1 MHRIRTSLR
10 PLSAGLLGL
19 LLAAPVLAEE
29 LAAPPMTAAEAAP
42 ALDPG
47 PAPTSTLATPTSVPE
62 PAASPAGGFPEN
74 TLAGIY
80 ELALENDLTLER
92 ARAELRAG
100 QESRKLALAGL
111 LPQVQAGAG
120 YADAS
125 TETKTTFV
133 AGTIAQPYE
142 ADTDTDTQTWDVSL
156 RQPVFDLPAW
166 FNFQRGVELSKQAE
180 SQFAVAQQGLMVRTV
195 AAYTAVLRAAAN
207 LRASQAQEQ
216 ALAAQLDQV
225 RQRFEVGMVAITDV
239 HEAKAAYDLAVAQRI
254 SDEGELGT
262 RREQLTLLTGRPH
275 GDLWEL
281 DERFPVA
288 DPDPA
293 TADAWVTFALQNN
306 FDIQVALN
314 ARDAARNNSQAARAE
329 HLPTVDLALTYLDSN
344 TDVDQKIAGIGRRPE
359 YPNDQERTAI
369 ALNLTMPIY
378 TGGYI
383 SANRRQAEAFFD
395 ASRASY
401 DDTVRTVTQ
410 ETRALHI
417 RVVADVA
424 TYTARE
430 QAVTSTKSALEA
442 AEVGYEVG
450 TRNVVD
456 VLNAQREY
464 FSAVRDYENS
474 IVDYVQDLFLLKRL
488 TGTLSPADIYE
499 LNRWLVQPAPATLT
513 GTAPAGQS

>member
-1 MHRIRTSLR
+1 M
-10 PLSAGLLGL
+10 AGALGL
-19 LLAAPVLAEE
+19 ILAVPALAGEAAPSAIEPAP
-29 LAAPPMTAAEAAP
+29 AAIEAAP
-42 ALDPG
+42 AQDAA
-47 PAPTSTLATPTSVPE
+47 PAPTSSLATPTAVPTE
-62 PAASPAGGFPEN
+62 GAAPSGAFPEN

-120 YADAS
+120 YIEAN
-125 TETKTTFV
+125 TQQETTFV
-133 AGTIAQPYE
+133 AGTIAQPFE
-142 ADTDTDTQTWDVSL
+142 SDTDTETQTWDVSL

-195 AAYTAVLRAAAN
+195 AAYTAVLRAVAN
-207 LRASQAQEQ
+207 LRASRAQEQ
-216 ALAAQLDQV
+216 AFTAQLDQV

-239 HEAKAAYDLAVAQRI
+239 HEAKAAYDLAVARRI
-254 SDEGELGT
+254 SDEGEVGT

-281 DERFPVA
+281 DDRFPVV

-293 TADAWVTFALQNN
+293 NADEWVMFALQNN
-306 FDIQVALN
+306 YDIEVALS
-314 ARDAARNNSQAARAE
+314 ARDAARNNSQAARSE
-329 HLPTVDLALTYLDSN
+329 HLPTVDLALTYLDSDS
-344 TDVDQKIAGIGRRPE
+344 DVDQKIQGIGRRPE
-359 YPNDQERTAI
+359 YPNNQERTAI

-378 TGGYI
+378 SGGFI

-424 TYTARE
+424 TNAARA

-456 VLNAQREY
+456 VLNAQREF

-513 GTAPAGQS
+513 GAAPAGQS

>member
-1 MHRIRTSLR
+1 MNRTPAPRRLLVS
-10 PLSAGLLGL
+10 GLLGL
-19 LLAAPVLAEE
+19 SLVSPALAEE
-29 LAAPPMTAAEAAP
+29 LAVPAADPAGMAAAEPAP
-42 ALDPG
+42 A
-47 PAPTSTLATPTSVPE
+47 TSPLATPNAFPATTTST
-62 PAASPAGGFPEN
+62 GTFPEN

-100 QESRKLALAGL
+100 EESRKLALAGL

-120 YADAS
+120 YIDAN
-125 TETKTTFV
+125 TQQETTFT
-133 AGTIAQPYE
+133 AGTIAQPFE
-142 ADTDTDTQTWDVSL
+142 SDTDTETTEWNVSL

-166 FNFQRGVELSKQAE
+166 FNFQRGVELSRQAE
-180 SQFAVAQQGLMVRTV
+180 SQFAVEQQSLMVRTV
-195 AAYTAVLRAAAN
+195 AAYTGVLRAAAN

-216 ALAAQLDQV
+216 AFAAQLDQV
-225 RQRFEVGMVAITDV
+225 RQRFDVGMVAITDV
-239 HEAKAAYDLAVAQRI
+239 HEAQAAFDLAVARRL
-254 SDEGELGT
+254 SDAGELGT

-281 DERFPVA
+281 DDRFPVV
-288 DPDPA
+288 DPDPVQ
-293 TADAWVTFALQNN
+293 ADEWVTFALQNN
-306 FDIQVALN
+306 FDIQVALS
-314 ARDAARNNSQAARAE
+314 ARDAARNNSQAARSE
-329 HLPTVDLALTYLDSN
+329 HLPKVDLSLSYLDSE
-344 TDVDQKIAGIGRRPE
+344 TDVDQKIAGVGRRPE
-359 YPNDQERTAI
+359 FPNNQERTAV
-369 ALNLTMPIY
+369 ALNLFMPLY
-378 TGGYI
+378 SGGFI

-395 ASRASY
+395 AQRSTY
-401 DDTVRTVTQ
+401 DNTVRTVTQ

-424 TYTARE
+424 TTAARA

-464 FSAVRDYENS
+464 FSALRDYENS

-488 TGTLSPADIYE
+488 AGTLSPADIYE

-513 GTAPAGQS
+513 GNTPAGQS

>member
-1 MHRIRTSLR
+1 M
-10 PLSAGLLGL
+10 AGALGL
-19 LLAAPVLAEE
+19 ILAVPALAEE
-29 LAAPPMTAAEAAP
+29 AAPPAIEPAPAAAEPAP
-42 ALDPG
+42 AQDATL
-47 PAPTSTLATPTSVPE
+47 APTSTLATPTAM
-62 PAASPAGGFPEN
+62 AAEGTAPSGAFPEN

-120 YADAS
+120 YAMQETQSSGQNAFGSVTFPEFD
-125 TETKTTFV
+125 TETDANV
-133 AGTIAQPYE
+133 
-142 ADTDTDTQTWDVSL
+142 DSWDVSL
-156 RQPVFDLPAW
+156 RQPVFDMPAW

-195 AAYTAVLRAAAN
+195 AAYTAVLRAVAN
-207 LRASQAQEQ
+207 LRASRAQEQ
-216 ALAAQLDQV
+216 AFTAQLDQV

-239 HEAKAAYDLAVAQRI
+239 HEAKAAYDLAVARRI
-254 SDEGELGT
+254 SDEGEVGT

-281 DERFPVA
+281 DERFPVV

-293 TADAWVTFALQNN
+293 NADEWVTFAMQHNY
-306 FDIQVALN
+306 DIQVALN
-314 ARDAARNNSQAARAE
+314 ARDAARNNSQAARSQ
-329 HLPTVDLALTYLDSN
+329 HLPTVDLALSYADSSRDI
-344 TDVDQKIAGIGRRPE
+344 TQKDNIQGGSVNF
-359 YPNDQERTAI
+359 PNDQEVSLI
-369 ALNLTMPIY
+369 ALNLTMPVY
-378 TGGYI
+378 SGGFI

-424 TYTARE
+424 TNLARA

-513 GTAPAGQS
+513 GAAPAGQS

>member
-1 MHRIRTSLR
+1 MNRTPAPRRLLVS
-10 PLSAGLLGL
+10 GLLGL
-19 LLAAPVLAEE
+19 SLVGPALAEQPAVP
-29 LAAPPMTAAEAAP
+29 AADPAGMAAAEPAP
-42 ALDPG
+42 A
-47 PAPTSTLATPTSVPE
+47 TSPLATPNAFPATATST
-62 PAASPAGGFPEN
+62 GTFPEN

-100 QESRKLALAGL
+100 EESRKLALAGL

-120 YADAS
+120 YIDAN
-125 TETKTTFV
+125 TQQETTFT
-133 AGTIAQPYE
+133 AGTIAQPFE
-142 ADTDTDTQTWDVSL
+142 SDTDTETTEWNVSL

-166 FNFQRGVELSKQAE
+166 FNFQRGVELSRQAE
-180 SQFAVAQQGLMVRTV
+180 SQFAVAQQSLMVRTV
-195 AAYTAVLRAAAN
+195 AAYTGVLRAAAN

-216 ALAAQLDQV
+216 AFAAQLDQV
-225 RQRFEVGMVAITDV
+225 RQRFDVGMVAITDV
-239 HEAKAAYDLAVAQRI
+239 HEAQAAFDLAVARRL
-254 SDEGELGT
+254 SDAGELGT

-281 DERFPVA
+281 DDRFPVV
-288 DPDPA
+288 DPDPVQ
-293 TADAWVTFALQNN
+293 ADEWVTFALQNN
-306 FDIQVALN
+306 FDIQVALERTGCR
-314 ARDAARNNSQAARAE
+314 AQQLAGRAQRAPADGRSLAQLSGLRDR
-329 HLPTVDLALTYLDSN
+329 
-344 TDVDQKIAGIGRRPE
+344 RRPE
-359 YPNDQERTAI
+359 NRGQGPRPEFPNNQERTVV
-369 ALNLTMPIY
+369 ALNLFMPLY
-378 TGGYI
+378 SGGFI

-395 ASRASY
+395 AQRSTY
-401 DDTVRTVTQ
+401 DNTVRTVTQ

-424 TYTARE
+424 TTAARA

-464 FSAVRDYENS
+464 FSALRDYENS

-488 TGTLSPADIYE
+488 AGTLSPADIYE

-513 GTAPAGQS
+513 GNSPAGQS

>member
-1 MHRIRTSLR
+1 MNRTPAPRRLLVS
-10 PLSAGLLGL
+10 GLLGL
-19 LLAAPVLAEE
+19 SLVGPALAEQPAVP
-29 LAAPPMTAAEAAP
+29 AADPVGMAAAEPAP
-42 ALDPG
+42 A
-47 PAPTSTLATPTSVPE
+47 TSPLATPNAFPATATST
-62 PAASPAGGFPEN
+62 GTFPEN

-100 QESRKLALAGL
+100 EESRKLALAGL

-120 YADAS
+120 YIEGN
-125 TETKTTFV
+125 TQQETTFT
-133 AGTIAQPYE
+133 AGIIEQPFE
-142 ADTDTDTQTWDVSL
+142 SDTDTETTEWNVSL

-166 FNFQRGVELSKQAE
+166 FNFQRGVDLSRQAE
-180 SQFAVAQQGLMVRTV
+180 SQFAVAQQSLMVRTV
-195 AAYTAVLRAAAN
+195 AAYTGVLRAAAN

-216 ALAAQLDQV
+216 AFAAQLDQV
-225 RQRFEVGMVAITDV
+225 RQRFDVGMVAITDV
-239 HEAKAAYDLAVAQRI
+239 HEAQAAFDLAVARRL
-254 SDEGELGT
+254 SDAGELGT

-281 DERFPVA
+281 DDRFPVV
-288 DPDPA
+288 DPDPVQ
-293 TADAWVTFALQNN
+293 ADEWVTFALQNN

-314 ARDAARNNSQAARAE
+314 ARDAARNNSQAARSE
-329 HLPTVDLALTYLDSN
+329 HLPTVDLSLSYLDSD
-344 TDVDQKIAGIGRRPE
+344 TDVEQTQRAEQGVRRSDF
-359 YPNDQERTAI
+359 PNNQERTVV
-369 ALNLTMPIY
+369 ALNLFMPLY
-378 TGGYI
+378 SGGFI

-395 ASRASY
+395 AQRSTY
-401 DDTVRTVTQ
+401 DNTVRTVTQ

-424 TYTARE
+424 TTAARA

-464 FSAVRDYENS
+464 FSALRDYENS

-488 TGTLSPADIYE
+488 AGTLSPADIYE

-513 GTAPAGQS
+513 GNSPAGQS

>member
-1 MHRIRTSLR
+1 MNRTPAPRRLLVS
-10 PLSAGLLGL
+10 GLLGL
-19 LLAAPVLAEE
+19 SLVAPAFAEE
-29 LAAPPMTAAEAAP
+29 AAVPAADPAGMVAAEPAP
-42 ALDPG
+42 AISP
-47 PAPTSTLATPTSVPE
+47 LATPNVF
-62 PAASPAGGFPEN
+62 PATTASAGTFPEN

-100 QESRKLALAGL
+100 EESRKLALAGL

-120 YADAS
+120 YIDANS
-125 TETKTTFV
+125 QQETTFT
-133 AGTIAQPYE
+133 AGTIAQPFE
-142 ADTDTDTQTWDVSL
+142 SDTDTETTEWNVSL

-166 FNFQRGVELSKQAE
+166 FSFQRGVELSRQAE
-180 SQFAVAQQGLMVRTV
+180 SQFAVEQQSLMVRTV
-195 AAYTAVLRAAAN
+195 AAYTGVLRAAAN

-216 ALAAQLDQV
+216 AFAAQLDQV
-225 RQRFEVGMVAITDV
+225 RQRFDVGMVAITDV
-239 HEAKAAYDLAVAQRI
+239 HEAQAAFDLAVARRL
-254 SDEGELGT
+254 SDAGELGT

-281 DERFPVA
+281 DDRFPVV
-288 DPDPA
+288 DPDPIQ
-293 TADAWVTFALQNN
+293 ADEWVTFALQNN
-306 FDIQVALN
+306 IDIQVALS
-314 ARDAARNNSQAARAE
+314 ARDAARNNSQAARSE
-329 HLPTVDLALTYLDSN
+329 HLPTVDLSLSYLDSE
-344 TDVDQKIAGIGRRPE
+344 TDVDQKIAGVGRRPE
-359 YPNDQERTAI
+359 FPNNQERTAV
-369 ALNLTMPIY
+369 ALNLFMPLY
-378 TGGYI
+378 SGGFI
-383 SANRRQAEAFFD
+383 SANRRQAEAIFD
-395 ASRASY
+395 AQRSTY
-401 DDTVRTVTQ
+401 DNTVRTVTQ

-424 TYTARE
+424 TTAARA

-456 VLNAQREY
+456 VLNAQREF
-464 FSAVRDYENS
+464 FSAVRDYDNS

-488 TGTLSPADIYE
+488 AGTLSPADIYE